1 MKLLKFIKNYVNI
14 TVRKVAVAHSVNL
27 YFYCKFILLQNP
39 FERDAIPFTAEGDF
53 FILQMRKKLIQQR
66 NLVNF

>member
-14 TVRKVAVAHSVNL
+14 TVCKVAVAHSVNL
-27 YFYCKFILLQNP
+27 YFYRIRLNATPFRLQWK
-39 FERDAIPFTAEGDF
+39 AIFLFSKYG
-53 FILQMRKKLIQQR
+53 KKLIQQR

>member
-1 MKLLKFIKNYVNI
+1 MNFNSFTKKNYKTFKI
-14 TVRKVAVAHSVNL
+14 
-27 YFYCKFILLQNP
+27 CKFILLQNP

-53 FILQMRKKLIQQR
+53 FILQIRKKLIQQR